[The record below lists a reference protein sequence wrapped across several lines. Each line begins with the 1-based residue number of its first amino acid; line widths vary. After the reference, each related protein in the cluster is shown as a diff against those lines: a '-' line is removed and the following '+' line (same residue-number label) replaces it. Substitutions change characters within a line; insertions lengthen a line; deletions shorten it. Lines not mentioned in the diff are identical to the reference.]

1 MRSVR
6 PAIAAHPQSFGRR
19 SPCATRTAPTIT
31 LSEDARLFL
40 TTFVAGFVFVFLLIA

>member
-19 SPCATRTAPTIT
+19 QPRPTWIPSIS
-31 LSEDARLFL
+31 LSEDAKLFL
-40 TTFVAGFVFVFLLIA
+40 TTFAAGFLFVSLLIA